1 LRDDLKTD
9 STIPFNTTIPFTWPA
24 VRKGV
29 LASLAYVPGYLV
41 FGAAVG
47 TLAAQKG
54 LSLGEAVLMST
65 IVCAAAAQMV
75 ALELWTSDWTLAH
88 ILAVAG
94 VTAMVNARFIL
105 SGASLRPWLSPMR
118 AGFVYPVLGVLTD
131 GAWAASIRYHA
142 DGGRDFGF
150 FFGSTVFLWLA
161 WSLASVPGY
170 LLGALVHDP
179 KAYALDLIVPLM
191 FTATVTPILARTG
204 KYLAFVVAGGVAFA
218 ASVLLPGYWFIVI
231 GALAGA
237 AAGAFAPVRP

>member
-1 LRDDLKTD
+1 MKAGGGP
-9 STIPFNTTIPFTWPA
+9 TIPITWQA
-24 VRKGV
+24 TRQGV
-29 LASLAYVPGYLV
+29 VAALAYVPGYLV

-54 LSLGEAVLMST
+54 LSLGEAVLMSMF
-65 IVCAAAAQMV
+65 VCAAASQMV
-75 ALELWTSDWTLAH
+75 ALELWTADWTFAH
-88 ILAVAG
+88 ILAIAG

-105 SGASLRPWLSPMR
+105 SGASLRPWLSPVR

-150 FFGSTVFLWLA
+150 FVGATVSLWLV
-161 WSLASVPGY
+161 WSLASVPGF

-179 KAYALDLIVPLM
+179 KAYAFDLIVPLM
-191 FTATVTPILARTG
+191 FTATVTPILARTR
-204 KYLAFVVAGGVAFA
+204 KYLAFAVAGGVAFV
-218 ASVLLPGYWFIVI
+218 ASLLLPGYWFIVI

-237 AAGAFAPVRP
+237 CAGAFSPSRVRP

>member
-1 LRDDLKTD
+1 MKAD
-9 STIPFNTTIPFTWPA
+9 SETSIPITWPA
-24 VRKGV
+24 VQKGV
-29 LASLAYVPGYLV
+29 VAALAYVPGYLV

-65 IVCAAAAQMV
+65 VVCAAAGQMV
-75 ALELWTSDWTLAH
+75 ALELWTSDWTFAH

-105 SGASLRPWLSPMR
+105 SGASLRPWLSPVR

-150 FFGSTVFLWLA
+150 FVGSTLSLWLA

-179 KAYALDLIVPLM
+179 KAYAFDLIVPLM
-191 FTATVTPILARTG
+191 FTATVTPILARTR
-204 KYLAFVVAGGVAFA
+204 KYLAFVVAGGVAFI
-218 ASVLLPGYWFIVI
+218 ASLLLPGYWFIVI

-237 AAGAFAPVRP
+237 SAGAFNPSRLPVRP